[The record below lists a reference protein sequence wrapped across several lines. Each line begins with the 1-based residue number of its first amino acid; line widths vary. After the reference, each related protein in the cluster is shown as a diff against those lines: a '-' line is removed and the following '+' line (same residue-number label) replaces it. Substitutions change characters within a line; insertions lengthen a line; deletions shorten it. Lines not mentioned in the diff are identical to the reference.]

1 MVPGPPFP
9 STISTGW
16 ITGITFGT
24 ISSASF
30 ARALYSLGGAIVETK
45 SSSKAKTPMMYI
57 KITKKDQYARRK

>member
-1 MVPGPPFP
+1 M
-9 STISTGW
+9 
-16 ITGITFGT
+16 TGITFGT